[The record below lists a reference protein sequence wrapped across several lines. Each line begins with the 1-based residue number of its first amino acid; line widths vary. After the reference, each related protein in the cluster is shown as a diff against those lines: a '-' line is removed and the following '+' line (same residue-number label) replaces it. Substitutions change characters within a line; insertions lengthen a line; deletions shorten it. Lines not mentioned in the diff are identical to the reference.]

1 MSEKFSSGTKNSKH
15 TNKQY
20 IFERYIYIKK
30 LPFMILKKKEFHNP
44 IIHNKN
50 THLKFKLH
58 ESVLTIDLRNILQ
71 SLTRGRCTLHS
82 NTSVNILITRI

>member
-1 MSEKFSSGTKNSKH
+1 
-15 TNKQY
+15 
-20 IFERYIYIKK
+20 
-30 LPFMILKKKEFHNP
+30 MILKKKEFHNP

-71 SLTRGRCTLHS
+71 SLTRGRCTLC
-82 NTSVNILITRI
+82 